1 MLSEILV
8 TLENRNAA
16 FLDQQ
21 KQMQQITE
29 RITKLEQKI
38 ISETCENISE
48 YFKVIKQLKKTDKAR
63 NDG

>member
-8 TLENRNAA
+8 TMENINAA

-38 ISETCENISE
+38 T
-48 YFKVIKQLKKTDKAR
+48 TR
-63 NDG
+63 